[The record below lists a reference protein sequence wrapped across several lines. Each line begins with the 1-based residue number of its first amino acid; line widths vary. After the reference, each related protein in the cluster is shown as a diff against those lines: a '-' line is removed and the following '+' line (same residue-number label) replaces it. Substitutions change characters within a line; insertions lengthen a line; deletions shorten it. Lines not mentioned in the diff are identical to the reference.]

1 MRLTFLLIPHKYNNN
16 NNYYKNN
23 GLHYIFF
30 IYVNAAVINT

>member
-16 NNYYKNN
+16 NNYKNN
-23 GLHYIFF
+23 GLHYMVF